1 MSGSDGQLS
10 AAGAARGASLVM
22 ELLAATVPTGA
33 GAIARVSAAQRK
45 PDTIPPAERE
55 RERERERAQLLM
67 MSHCTGI
74 ILWGRECGGFF
85 PPHRL

>member
-22 ELLAATVPTGA
+22 ELLAATLPTGA

-55 RERERERAQLLM
+55 REREREQLLM
-67 MSHCTGI
+67 MSHCIGI

-85 PPHRL
+85 HPHRL

>member
-1 MSGSDGQLS
+1 MVISGSDGQLS

-55 RERERERAQLLM
+55 REQLLM

>member
-22 ELLAATVPTGA
+22 ELLAATLPTGA

-55 RERERERAQLLM
+55 RERESAAPDDVAL
-67 MSHCTGI
+67 
-74 ILWGRECGGFF
+74 
-85 PPHRL
+85 HRDHSLGA

>member
-22 ELLAATVPTGA
+22 ELLAATLPTGA

-55 RERERERAQLLM
+55 RESAAPDDVAL
-67 MSHCTGI
+67 
-74 ILWGRECGGFF
+74 
-85 PPHRL
+85 HRDHSLGA

>member
-22 ELLAATVPTGA
+22 ELLAATLPTGA

-55 RERERERAQLLM
+55 RERAQLLM
-67 MSHCTGI
+67 MSHCAGI

>member
-22 ELLAATVPTGA
+22 ELLAASVPTGA

-55 RERERERAQLLM
+55 RAAPDDVAL
-67 MSHCTGI
+67 
-74 ILWGRECGGFF
+74 
-85 PPHRL
+85 HRDHSLGA

>member
-22 ELLAATVPTGA
+22 ELLAATLPTGA

-45 PDTIPPAERE
+45 PDTIPPAERDDV
-55 RERERERAQLLM
+55 AL
-67 MSHCTGI
+67 HCTGI
-74 ILWGRECGGFF
+74 ILWGRECGDFF

>member
-55 RERERERAQLLM
+55 SAAPDDVAL
-67 MSHCTGI
+67 
-74 ILWGRECGGFF
+74 
-85 PPHRL
+85 HRDHSLGA

>member
-22 ELLAATVPTGA
+22 ELLAATLPTGA

-55 RERERERAQLLM
+55 RERERER
-67 MSHCTGI
+67 SS
-74 ILWGRECGGFF
+74 
-85 PPHRL
+85 